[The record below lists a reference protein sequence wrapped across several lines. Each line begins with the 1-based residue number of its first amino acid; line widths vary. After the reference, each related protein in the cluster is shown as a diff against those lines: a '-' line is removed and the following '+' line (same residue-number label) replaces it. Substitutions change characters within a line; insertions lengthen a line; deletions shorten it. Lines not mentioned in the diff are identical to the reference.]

1 MTQIFEMIDSF
12 EKVQRSE
19 RSYNG
24 FHLEYVCPVAE
35 MTIPLSGRRYRGLRK
50 LILCRKTSKLG

>member
-24 FHLEYVCPVAE
+24 VHLEYVCPVA
-35 MTIPLSGRRYRGLRK
+35 LK
-50 LILCRKTSKLG
+50 

>member
-24 FHLEYVCPVAE
+24 FHLEYVCPVA
-35 MTIPLSGRRYRGLRK
+35 LK
-50 LILCRKTSKLG
+50 